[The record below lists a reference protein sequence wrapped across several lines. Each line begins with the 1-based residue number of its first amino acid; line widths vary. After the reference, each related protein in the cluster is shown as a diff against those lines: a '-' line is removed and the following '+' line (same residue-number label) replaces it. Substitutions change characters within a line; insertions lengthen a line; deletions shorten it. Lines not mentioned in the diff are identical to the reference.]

1 MREVNTTTRFRKDY
15 RKIFGQ
21 SRNRKAE
28 NRFHLILKMLVND
41 AQLPRQVHDH
51 ELSGDLLGIRELHVM
66 PDLLLM
72 YYKEGEQVLNLVRLG
87 THSELFGG

>member
-1 MREVNTTTRFRKDY
+1 MREVNTTTRFRKDF

-28 NRFHLILKMLVND
+28 NRFRLILKMLVND

-51 ELSGDLLGIRELHVM
+51 ELSGELLGLRELHVM

>member
-51 ELSGDLLGIRELHVM
+51 ELLGELLGLRELHVM

-72 YYKEGEQVLNLVRLG
+72 YYKEGDQVLNLVRLG

>member
-1 MREVNTTTRFRKDY
+1 MREVNTTTRFRKDF

-28 NRFHLILKMLVND
+28 NRFRLILKMLVND
-41 AQLPRQVHDH
+41 AQLPVQVHDH
-51 ELSGDLLGIRELHVM
+51 ELSGELLGLRELHVM

>member
-28 NRFHLILKMLVND
+28 NRFRLILKMLVND

-51 ELSGDLLGIRELHVM
+51 ELSGDLLGLRELHVM

>member
-28 NRFHLILKMLVND
+28 NRFRLILKMLVND
-41 AQLPRQVHDH
+41 VQLPRQVHDH
-51 ELSGDLLGIRELHVM
+51 ELSGELLGLRELHVM